1 MARQQRSPAGGRS
14 KNRRTW
20 LKCRKRGRESKKRP
34 TQPPRP
40 RKALLAGKKKPPAR
54 RHVLSA
60 FLTHRT
66 TPKCAR
72 AQPLRRSANPRNN
85 RLAGLAVALPRA
97 RGASFHTGGSG
108 PPLIADLLDEYV

>member
-60 FLTHRT
+60 LLMRRT

-72 AQPLRRSANPRNN
+72 ARPLRRSANPRNSWF
-85 RLAGLAVALPRA
+85 AGLAAGVAA
-97 RGASFHTGGSG
+97 RRGG
-108 PPLIADLLDEYV
+108 